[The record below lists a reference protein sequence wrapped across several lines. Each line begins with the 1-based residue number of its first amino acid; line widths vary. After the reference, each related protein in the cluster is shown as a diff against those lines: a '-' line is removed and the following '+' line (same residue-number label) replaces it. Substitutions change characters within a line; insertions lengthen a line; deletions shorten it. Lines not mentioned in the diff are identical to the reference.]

1 MDFNLLGCCV
11 NINKFGVSVTKIGEM
26 FKDSALKTKE
36 NWKIDTQIKELQ
48 NELSDAYRILGFAY
62 YEKMRA
68 DDKSVKDSFN
78 VKSKNLID
86 EIDQK
91 SKQLATLRESKTVL
105 TQKRCE
111 QCSKEVPNDSLFCP
125 YCGASC
131 KESGA
136 DE

>member
-1 MDFNLLGCCV
+1 M
-11 NINKFGVSVTKIGEM
+11 NINKIAKIGEM

>member
-1 MDFNLLGCCV
+1 MLGCCV

>member
-1 MDFNLLGCCV
+1 M
-11 NINKFGVSVTKIGEM
+11 NINKIAKFGEM

-62 YEKMRA
+62 YEKMKA
-68 DDKSVKDSFN
+68 NDKAVRDSFN
-78 VKSKNLID
+78 VKSKNLIE

-91 SKQLATLRESKTVL
+91 SNQLATLRESKTVL

-131 KESGA
+131 KESAA

>member
-1 MDFNLLGCCV
+1 
-11 NINKFGVSVTKIGEM
+11 M